1 MVGQQGLPSF
11 KLEAPQAMPLA
22 GLPPL
27 PVGLKPIA
35 GSVNAFA
42 PVTPTTEAEKPTYA
56 QLLMACPL
64 LRRMAEEPNAVTET
78 MWRYALNS
86 VMQTVEGMD
95 AAHEFSRGYD
105 KYSAEETY
113 TKATQAAQID
123 RPTMCATLASVSGNL
138 GYVCAGC
145 TKRNAGASPVKG
157 ATKIVIVAPPGVTD
171 NLEKVKCTMTAVE
184 VAAQTQAAAD
194 NVSPSTYGA
203 WNVVPVNPH
212 TQLPDPS
219 IVVPI
224 PPKGFIYGHAGLG
237 QSGIFA
243 VGDMTTPIIRDLV
256 YVDRRVEAIDA
267 SSKVKLLYRVI
278 HRDLHGRVFTHYLE
292 AKDLDIRTLGNW
304 LLSAG
309 ITTQPGDELRQYI
322 ASACERARVSPQVPL
337 YLVNSYGWYSVGG
350 KKLLI
355 TPQAAFA
362 EDGSRMDVIVQTFDE
377 NGVGSY
383 AEPEGA
389 NASISAW
396 CDGFRTMYG
405 DQEHAAWFILAS
417 LASVLFYPCQNDGS
431 GVNSMTVVASGDS
444 GSGKTFLT
452 AVSQSVWQKPNP
464 VVGNSTRNAIP
475 KEAARARHMPVC
487 VDDMVAVNMDTKDLQ
502 QQFLFLATGKERS
515 RSNSSN
521 KLESVGTWRST
532 IFIST
537 NLSVI
542 EAIRMHDLGS
552 GASARIIELRLPA
565 LDRDSTEELL
575 WEARDK
581 LLKNYGALGNEMAR
595 RCILKGAD
603 TLAHEVRMADIAI
616 TEAMRDSGA
625 SAHKLNFTRMRRR
638 MVAMTKTVAD
648 LMGDLLP
655 FNCNAVV
662 DWAVQSCMSGEFS
675 VRGGYVVGEDHKRN
689 ILGQIYDLITANGK
703 YTYNAIAGVTDAD
716 DDLVY
721 VSGYI
726 PPKQDGKP
734 VFNTDGFVLPGSGV
748 EAHINAMYHIN
759 KYKRERTTP
768 AHIICMKDCN
778 GVTIGWYIAS
788 AFLNNN
794 QSTLLGGVTKEA
806 ILAVL
811 GNTVR
816 DGSQRLQPIKLPRY
830 VSSSG
835 DRLARE
841 YFYFAL
847 EELQLAPV
855 Y

>member
-1 MVGQQGLPSF
+1 MPAPLPSF
-11 KLEAPQAMPLA
+11 KLDTSPVATSL

-27 PVGLKPIA
+27 PGSVKPIA
-35 GSVNAFA
+35 GAANAFA
-42 PVTPTTEAEKPTYA
+42 TTPVGEAEKPTYA
-56 QLLMACPL
+56 QLLMSCAL
-64 LRRMAEEPNAVTET
+64 LRRMAEEPNIVTEA

-105 KYSAEETY
+105 RYTEEETY
-113 TKATQAAQID
+113 AKATHAAQID
-123 RPTMCATLASVSGNL
+123 RPTLCSTLAGVSGDL
-138 GYVCAGC
+138 GYICAGC
-145 TKRNAGASPVKG
+145 PKRNAGASPIKG
-157 ATKIVIVAPPGVTD
+157 ATKVVIVAPPSVT
-171 NLEKVKCTMTAVE
+171 NSLEKVKCTMTAVE

-194 NVSPSTYGA
+194 STAASTYGV
-203 WNVVPVNPH
+203 WNVTPVDPH
-212 TQLPDPS
+212 TQAPNPNIKLP
-219 IVVPI
+219 V

-237 QSGIFA
+237 QSGVFA
-243 VGDMTTPIIRDLV
+243 VGDMTNPIIRDLV

-292 AKDLDIRTLGNW
+292 AKDLDARVLGGW

-322 ASACERARVSPQVPL
+322 AAACERARVSPQPPL

-350 KKLLI
+350 KKLLV

-362 EDGSRMDVIVQTFDE
+362 EDGSRMDVIAQTFDE
-377 NGVGSY
+377 NGVGFY

-389 NASISAW
+389 NNSISDW

-405 DQEHAAWFILAS
+405 TQEHAAWFVLAS

-431 GVNSMTVVASGDS
+431 GVNSMTIVASGDS

-452 AVSQSVWQKPNP
+452 TVSQSVWQKPNP

-487 VDDMVAVNMDTKDLQ
+487 VDDMVAVNMDTKELQ

-521 KLESVGTWRST
+521 KLETVGTWRST

-542 EAIRMHDLGS
+542 EAIRMHDLGA

-565 LDRDSTEELL
+565 LERYSSEETL

-581 LLKNYGALGNEMAR
+581 LIKNYGALGNEMAR
-595 RCILKGAD
+595 RCILKGGDA
-603 TLAHEVRMADIAI
+603 LAAEVRAADINI
-616 TEAMRDSGA
+616 TEAMRGAGA
-625 SAHKLNFTRMRRR
+625 SSTKLNFSRMRRR
-638 MVAMTKTVAD
+638 MVAMTKTVVD
-648 LMGDLLP
+648 LMGDVLP
-655 FNCNAVV
+655 FDCDAVME
-662 DWAVQSCMSGEFS
+662 WAVQSCMSGEFS
-675 VRGGYVVGEDHKRN
+675 VRGGYVVGEDHKRG
-689 ILGQIYDLITANGK
+689 ILSQIYDLITANGK
-703 YTYNAIAGVTDAD
+703 YTYNAIAGVSDNHE
-716 DDLVY
+716 DLVY

-726 PPKQDGKP
+726 PPEQDGKP
-734 VFNTDGFVLPGSGV
+734 VYNTDGFLLPGNGV
-748 EAHINAMYHIN
+748 DAHINAMYHLN
-759 KYKRERTTP
+759 KWKRERTTP

-788 AFLNNN
+788 AFINNN
-794 QSTLLGGVTKEA
+794 QSTLQGGVTKEA

-811 GNTVR
+811 GGTVK
-816 DGSQRLQPIKLPRY
+816 DGSPRRQPIKLPRY
-830 VSSSG
+830 VSATG

-841 YFYFAL
+841 YFYFAI